1 MSQAGFVFFV
11 LLNHMAYVTKEGLE
25 KLKNEKEE
33 LEKNRRP
40 EIIERIKRAKELGDL
55 SENAE
60 YHDAREEQ
68 SFIEG
73 RILELR
79 EMINN
84 AVIISDNNGSSK
96 TAQVGSTVK
105 VKIAGIEKD
114 FTIVGPAEADPLTG
128 LISNESP
135 LGRAFIGHKKG
146 EEVEVITPK
155 GKVKYKILKIK

>member
-1 MSQAGFVFFV
+1 
-11 LLNHMAYVTKEGLE
+11 MAYVTKEGLA
-25 KLKNEKEE
+25 KLIKERE
-33 LEKNRRP
+33 NLEKVERP
-40 EIIERIKRAKELGDL
+40 EVIERIRRAKELGDL

-60 YHDAREEQ
+60 YHDARESQ

-73 RILELR
+73 RVLELK

-84 AVIISDNNGSSK
+84 AVLIQDNIGNSK
-96 TAQVGSTVK
+96 AVQVGSTVK

-114 FTIVGPAEADPLTG
+114 FTIVGPSEADPLNG

-135 LGRAFIGHKKG
+135 LGATFIGHKKG
-146 EEVEVITPK
+146 EEVEVATPK

>member
-1 MSQAGFVFFV
+1 
-11 LLNHMAYVTKEGLE
+11 MAYVTKEGLE

-33 LEKNRRP
+33 LEKVRRP
-40 EIIERIKRAKELGDL
+40 EVIERIKRAKELGDL

-73 RILELR
+73 RILELK
-79 EMINN
+79 EMVNN

-114 FTIVGPAEADPLTG
+114 FTIVGPAEADPLAG

-146 EEVEVITPK
+146 EEVEVVTPK
-155 GKVKYKILKIK
+155 GKVRYKILKIK

>member
-1 MSQAGFVFFV
+1 
-11 LLNHMAYVTKEGLE
+11 MAYVTKEGLE
-25 KLKNEKEE
+25 KLIKEKEH
-33 LEKNRRP
+33 LEKVDRP
-40 EIIERIKRAKELGDL
+40 EVIERIKRAKELGDL

-60 YHDAREEQ
+60 YHDAREAQ

-73 RILELR
+73 RILELK

-84 AVIISDNNGSSK
+84 AVLIDDNSGNSK
-96 TAQVGSTVK
+96 IAQVGSTVK

-114 FTIVGPAEADPLTG
+114 FTIVGPSEADPLNG

-135 LGRAFIGHKKG
+135 LGVAFIGHKKG
-146 EEVEVITPK
+146 EEVEVATPK